1 MRELGIALIGAGRMG
16 AFHVETLERIPETTL
31 VAIADPNEALARERI
46 ARRPIAWEADYRDVL
61 TRPDV
66 DAVCI
71 CSPSQLH
78 TEMVLAAIDAGRHV
92 FVEKPIATTLADGLR
107 MAAAAEEAQLKLM
120 VGHIE
125 RFNPAVSKLAEL
137 IAGGHLGR
145 VFSIQ
150 ATRVGP
156 LPTRILDSGV
166 TIDLATHDLDIME
179 FVLGR
184 TITSLYADA
193 RRFLHPCHED
203 LISCLLRFGEDGPV
217 GVLNVNWLTPRKRR
231 ELSVVG
237 ERGMLSAAYLTQD
250 LWFTESVD
258 TPESWHDLARMRG
271 ATEGVAMRFAL
282 RREEPLLAELQAFAR
297 CVIDDTPEPVTAHD
311 GCRALAAALA
321 VLESAASS
329 RAVSLEAVDWPTDS
343 TVVLAA
349 SPDPVP
355 GSEPGTWD

>member
-1 MRELGIALIGAGRMG
+1 MSELGIALIGAGWMG
-16 AFHVETLERIPETTL
+16 AFHVEALERIPETTL
-31 VAIADPNEALARERI
+31 VAIAEPNEALARERI
-46 ARRPIAWEADYRDVL
+46 ARRPITWEADYRNVL

-71 CSPSQLH
+71 CAPSHHH
-78 TEMVLAAIDAGRHV
+78 TEMVLAAIEAGLHV
-92 FVEKPIATTLADGLR
+92 FVEKPIATTLSDGLR
-107 MAAAAEEAQLKLM
+107 MAAAADEARVKLM

-137 IAGGHLGR
+137 IVEGHLGR

-156 LPTRILDSGV
+156 LPTRILNSGV
-166 TIDLATHDLDIME
+166 TIDLATHDLDIMQ

-184 TITSLYADA
+184 TITSLYAEA

-203 LISCLLRFGEDGPV
+203 LISCLLRFGADGPV
-217 GVLNVNWLTPRKRR
+217 GVLNVNWLTPHKRR
-231 ELSVVG
+231 ELLVVG

-258 TPESWHDLARMRG
+258 APESWNDLARMRG
-271 ATEGVAMRFAL
+271 ATEGTATRFAL
-282 RREEPLLAELQAFAR
+282 RRVEPLRAELQAFAR
-297 CVIDDTPEPVTAHD
+297 CVLDDTPEPVSAYD

-321 VLESAASS
+321 VLESAAGS
-329 RAVSLEAVDWPTDS
+329 RSVSMEDIDWPTDS
-343 TVVLAA
+343 TVAFDDL
-349 SPDPVP
+349 P
-355 GSEPGTWD
+355 GSPEPEPSA